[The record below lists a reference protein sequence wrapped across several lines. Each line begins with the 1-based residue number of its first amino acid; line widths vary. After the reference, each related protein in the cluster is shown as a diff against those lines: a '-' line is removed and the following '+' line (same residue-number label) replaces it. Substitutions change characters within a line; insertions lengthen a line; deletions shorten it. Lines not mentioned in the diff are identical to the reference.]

1 MRRPLLPPRTRLMR
15 YDQIVFMYDPSLQPV
30 ILTKLAKWGRLT
42 ESDLDAMLRP
52 EDRLRLR
59 GDLLQDMAW
68 DGLVTVETIGDE
80 PVITITDKGRAW
92 LEHHQRSA

>member
-1 MRRPLLPPRTRLMR
+1 MR

-30 ILTKLAKWGRLT
+30 ILSKLAKWGRLT

-80 PVITITDKGRAW
+80 PVITITDKGREW
-92 LEHHQRSA
+92 LAHHE